1 MARSVGNIDDVQDM
15 LFCGE
20 LASGLNQLDEQTVN
34 SEEVAFAP
42 QESYKDEN
50 ALALDLTRLLED
62 KAKPGE
68 VACAH
73 QQNDNDGNAVNAMSI
88 SIDAK
93 KPGGNLIAALQE
105 LMGRGFDMTGIANVH
120 VCEAMGWTV
129 LEDGKI
135 TESRITYD
143 LNGQESEEDFVVNV
157 KNVLLA
163 VVRRLEAAINE
174 IRCKVQ
180 DCDNSKKAMTAI
192 GTAIVTSWDRHGI
205 RGSGTQTALKQGWS
219 LSSMP
224 LIFNARTGKLG
235 VMCKTVSWVE
245 IILVIGGLLMQVHYC
260 FVFVTVATLHADRQ
274 KQ

>member
-1 MARSVGNIDDVQDM
+1 
-15 LFCGE
+15 
-20 LASGLNQLDEQTVN
+20 LAAGLNQRYEQNTN
-34 SEEVAFAP
+34 SEDGAFAF
-42 QESYKDEN
+42 QQNEQN
-50 ALALDLTRLLED
+50 MIALASDLTQYFD
-62 KAKPGE
+62 STDKPGE

-73 QQNDNDGNAVNAMSI
+73 QQNDTDGNAVNAMSI

-205 RGSGTQTALKQGWS
+205 RGSGTQAALKQGWS